1 MRSLRLA
8 LPALL
13 ILGVGCE
20 HTNGKADKKDSPPAQ
35 PPDKLTIDE
44 PPPAKPPA
52 AMPPKVEPPQAPG
65 DPNEVRPPVA
75 ADLPE
80 YLKGIKGDGTLVAT
94 IETSMGTIHCELFP
108 EAAPMT
114 VANFVGLATGQKP
127 WLNPK
132 TGNKEMGKPYF
143 DGLIF
148 HRVIKE
154 FMIQGGDPL
163 GIGRGGPGYNFND
176 EVENDKKMQVGTL
189 AMANAGTRHG
199 NGTNGSQFFITE
211 VATDFLQGKHTIFGQ
226 CKEIDLVKQIAR
238 VPQNA
243 ENKPD
248 TPVVMN
254 KVTIS
259 RMKSW

>member
-20 HTNGKADKKDSPPAQ
+20 HTNGKNDKKDQPPSTPPTKTVDPPAQ
-35 PPDKLTIDE
+35 
-44 PPPAKPPA
+44 PPA
-52 AMPPKVEPPQAPG
+52 AMPPKEDKPPVQQAPG

-80 YLKGIKGDGTLVAT
+80 YLKNIKGEGTLVAT

-108 EAAPMT
+108 EAAPAT

-163 GIGRGGPGYNFND
+163 GLGRGGPGYNFDD

-189 AMANAGTRHG
+189 AMANAGKRG
-199 NGTNGSQFFITE
+199 GSGTNGSQFFITE

>member
-20 HTNGKADKKDSPPAQ
+20 HTNGKNDKK
-35 PPDKLTIDE
+35 E
-44 PPPAKPPA
+44 PPPGPPPTKTVDTNAQPPA
-52 AMPPKVEPPQAPG
+52 AMPPPEPVKQEPPPPT

-80 YLKGIKGDGTLVAT
+80 YMKNIKGEGTLVAT
-94 IETSMGTIHCELFP
+94 IETTMGTIHCELFP
-108 EAAPMT
+108 EAAPIT
-114 VANFVGLATGQKP
+114 VANFIGLATGQKA

-132 TGNKEMGKPYF
+132 TGNKEVGKPYF
-143 DGLIF
+143 DGIVF

-163 GIGRGGPGYNFND
+163 GIGRGGPGYKFEDEFN
-176 EVENDKKMQVGTL
+176 NDKKMQAGTL
-189 AMANAGTRHG
+189 AMANAGPT
-199 NGTNGSQFFITE
+199 TNGSQFFITE

-238 VPQNA
+238 VPQDA
-243 ENKPD
+243 QNKPD

-259 RMKSW
+259 KMKSW

>member
-13 ILGVGCE
+13 LTFVGCE
-20 HTNGKADKKDSPPAQ
+20 HTNGKKNDP
-35 PPDKLTIDE
+35 
-44 PPPAKPPA
+44 PPPAKNEPPAKTPDNAQPPA
-52 AMPPKVEPPQAPG
+52 AMPPPEPIKQEPPPPS
-65 DPNEVRPPVA
+65 DPNAVRPPVA
-75 ADLPE
+75 ADLAE
-80 YLKGIKGDGTLVAT
+80 YVKNIKGEGSLVAT
-94 IETSMGTIHCELFP
+94 FDTTMGSIHCELFGD
-108 EAAPMT
+108 AAPMT
-114 VANFVGLATGQKP
+114 VANFVGLATGQKA

-132 TGNKEMGKPYF
+132 TGNTEVGKPYF

-163 GIGRGGPGYNFND
+163 GLGRGGPGYKFEDEFN
-176 EVENDKKMQVGTL
+176 NDKKMQPGTL
-189 AMANAGTRHG
+189 AMANAGRA
-199 NGTNGSQFFITE
+199 TNGSQFFITE

-226 CKEIDLVKQIAR
+226 CKELDLVKQIAR

-259 RMKSW
+259 KMKSW

>member
-13 ILGVGCE
+13 TLAIGCE
-20 HTNGKADKKDSPPAQ
+20 HTNGKKNDPPPAPPPTNTVDNAQ
-35 PPDKLTIDE
+35 PPAVAPPSEPVKQE
-44 PPPAKPPA
+44 PPPPS
-52 AMPPKVEPPQAPG
+52 
-65 DPNEVRPPVA
+65 DPNAVRPPVA

-80 YLKGIKGDGTLVAT
+80 YLKNIKGDGKLVAT
-94 IETSMGTIHCELFP
+94 FDTSMGTIHCELFP
-108 EAAPMT
+108 EQAPMT
-114 VANFVGLATGQKP
+114 VANFVGLATGQKA

-132 TGNKEMGKPYF
+132 TGNTEVGKPYF

-163 GIGRGGPGYNFND
+163 GIGRGGPGYNFDD
-176 EVENDKKMQVGTL
+176 EVQNDLKMQVGTL
-189 AMANAGTRHG
+189 AMANAGKRG
-199 NGTNGSQFFITE
+199 GSGTNGSQFFITE

-248 TPVVMN
+248 SP
-254 KVTIS
+254 VTINKLTIS
-259 RMKSW
+259 KMKSW

>member
-1 MRSLRLA
+1 MLRSLRLA

-20 HTNGKADKKDSPPAQ
+20 HTNSKADKKDSPPSQ
-35 PPDKLTIDE
+35 PPANLTADNA
-44 PPPAKPPA
+44 PAKPPA
-52 AMPPKVEPPQAPG
+52 AMPPKVDPPQAPG

-176 EVENDKKMQVGTL
+176 EVESDKKMQVGTL
-189 AMANAGTRHG
+189 AMANAGTRGG

>member
-13 ILGVGCE
+13 ILGIGCE
-20 HTNGKADKKDSPPAQ
+20 HTNGKDNKKEAPPTKTVDQAQ
-35 PPDKLTIDE
+35 PPA
-44 PPPAKPPA
+44 AKPPA
-52 AMPPKVEPPQAPG
+52 AMPPPEDKPPGQEPAG
-65 DPNEVRPPVA
+65 DPNEVRPPTA
-75 ADLPE
+75 GDLAV
-80 YLKGIKGDGTLVAT
+80 YLKNVKGEGTLVAT
-94 IETSMGTIHCELFP
+94 IETTQGTIHCELF
-108 EAAPMT
+108 EQAAPMT

-127 WLNPK
+127 WTNPK
-132 TGNKEMGKPYF
+132 TGNKEQGVPYF
-143 DGLIF
+143 DGLTF

-163 GIGRGGPGYNFND
+163 GVGRGGPGYKFGD
-176 EVENDKKMQVGTL
+176 EFRNGKTMQVGTL
-189 AMANAGTRHG
+189 AMANAGPS
-199 NGTNGSQFFITE
+199 TNGSQFFITE
-211 VATDFLQGKHTIFGQ
+211 VATDFLQDKHTIFGQ
-226 CKEIDLVKQIAR
+226 CKEIELVKQIAR

>member
-8 LPALL
+8 PAVLL
-13 ILGVGCE
+13 TLAVGCE
-20 HTNGKADKKDSPPAQ
+20 HTNGKNDKK
-35 PPDKLTIDE
+35 E
-44 PPPAKPPA
+44 PPPATTPTKTVDNQQPPA
-52 AMPPKVEPPQAPG
+52 AMPPAEPVKQEPAPPG

-80 YLKGIKGDGTLVAT
+80 YLKNVKGDGTLVAT
-94 IETSMGTIHCELFP
+94 IDTSMGTIHCELFP

-132 TGNKEMGKPYF
+132 TGNKEVGKPYF

-163 GIGRGGPGYNFND
+163 GIGRGGPGYNFDD
-176 EVENDKKMQVGTL
+176 EVQNDKKMQIGTL
-189 AMANAGTRHG
+189 AMANAGSRGGH
-199 NGTNGSQFFITE
+199 GTNGSQFFITE

-226 CKEIDLVKQIAR
+226 CKEIDIVKQIAR
-238 VPQNA
+238 VPQDA
-243 ENKPD
+243 SNKPD

-259 RMKSW
+259 KMKSW

>member
-1 MRSLRLA
+1 MLRDMRSLRLA

-13 ILGVGCE
+13 ILGIGCE
-20 HTNGKADKKDSPPAQ
+20 HTNGKNDKNDSKPPAAAPTKPVDNAQ
-35 PPDKLTIDE
+35 
-44 PPPAKPPA
+44 PPA
-52 AMPPKVEPPQAPG
+52 AMPPPQPGAVAQQPAG
-65 DPNEVRPPVA
+65 DPNEVRPPTA
-75 ADLPE
+75 GDLPV
-80 YLKGIKGDGTLVAT
+80 YLKNVKGDGKLVAT
-94 IETSMGTIHCELFP
+94 FETSMGTIHCELFE

-132 TGNKEMGKPYF
+132 TGNKETGVPYF
-143 DGLIF
+143 DGLVF

-163 GIGRGGPGYNFND
+163 GVGRGGPGYKFDD
-176 EVENDKKMQVGTL
+176 EFRNGKTMQVGTL
-189 AMANAGTRHG
+189 AMANAGPS
-199 NGTNGSQFFITE
+199 TNGSQFFITE
-211 VATDFLQGKHTIFGQ
+211 VATDFLQDKHTIFGQ

>member
-13 ILGVGCE
+13 ILAVGCE
-20 HTNGKADKKDSPPAQ
+20 HTNGKNDKAKDPPPPTKTVDNPPGQ
-35 PPDKLTIDE
+35 PAVAPPQEDKAP
-44 PPPAKPPA
+44 PPPA
-52 AMPPKVEPPQAPG
+52 
-65 DPNEVRPPVA
+65 DPDAVRPPVA

-80 YLKGIKGDGTLVAT
+80 YLKNIQGEGTLVAT
-94 IETSMGTIHCELFP
+94 IETSMGTIHCELFGD
-108 EAAPMT
+108 AAPAT

-132 TGNKEMGKPYF
+132 TGNKEVGKPYY

-163 GIGRGGPGYNFND
+163 GVGRGGPGYNFDD
-176 EVENDKKMQVGTL
+176 EVQNDKKMQVGTL
-189 AMANAGTRHG
+189 AMANAGSRG
-199 NGTNGSQFFITE
+199 GSGTNGSQFFITE